1 MVEFLEAHG
10 FSLIATFPV
19 TWDSE
24 EPRVLEYDG
33 VFLREGS

>member
-1 MVEFLEAHG
+1 MIPV
-10 FSLIATFPV
+10 IATFPV

-33 VFLREGS
+33 VFLQAGS